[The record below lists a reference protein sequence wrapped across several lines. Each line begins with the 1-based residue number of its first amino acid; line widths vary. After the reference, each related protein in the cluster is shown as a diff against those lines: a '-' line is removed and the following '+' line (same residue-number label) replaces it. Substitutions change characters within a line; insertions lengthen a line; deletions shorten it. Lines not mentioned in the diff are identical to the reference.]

1 MANIDPVLKNCKQP
15 FCMIPLF
22 CALNFGYSNPV
33 DRGGHS
39 LSSLSLSLSSF
50 TFRSCGSGQLDIRT
64 PEAELDVEQQRQ
76 LPQGRQAR
84 QPALHHVRGRG
95 VRPLRLRQHHQG
107 EDQGEPTA
115 VCLSESQPIQGHL
128 LILYLP
134 GCGDQAA
141 ECEEDHEG
149 SEAQARGL

>member
-1 MANIDPVLKNCKQP
+1 M
-15 FCMIPLF
+15 
-22 CALNFGYSNPV
+22 
-33 DRGGHS
+33 
-39 LSSLSLSLSSF
+39 
-50 TFRSCGSGQLDIRT
+50 
-64 PEAELDVEQQRQ
+64 EQQRQ

-107 EDQGEPTA
+107 EDQGDPTA

-149 SEAQARGL
+149 SEAQARGLGERGQQRAADGGRGQRGLGARVQVAEAIGLHPGRGEEEVTNHTAVLQQYCLM

>member
-1 MANIDPVLKNCKQP
+1 M
-15 FCMIPLF
+15 
-22 CALNFGYSNPV
+22 
-33 DRGGHS
+33 
-39 LSSLSLSLSSF
+39 
-50 TFRSCGSGQLDIRT
+50 
-64 PEAELDVEQQRQ
+64 EQQRQ

-95 VRPLRLRQHHQG
+95 VGPLRLRQHHQG
-107 EDQGEPTA
+107 EDQGD
-115 VCLSESQPIQGHL
+115 LSHSQSQGHL

-149 SEAQARGL
+149 SEAQARGLGERGQQRAAGGGRGQRGLGARVQVAETLGLYPGRWEEEVTNHTPVLQQYY